1 MNPDNAWA
9 LWISESWRE
18 VKKGVK
24 SYKICV
30 TNKKDFVK
38 NKQPNL
44 SRFTKKMVFCLD
56 HPGKKDFKSV
66 SLKRRKKLKARIG
79 LIILFNLLNS
89 KFKIETSLSLIA

>member
-9 LWISESWRE
+9 LWISENWRE

-44 SRFTKKMVFCLD
+44 SRFTKKNGILSRSSWEKGFQECKFE
-56 HPGKKDFKSV
+56 KKE
-66 SLKRRKKLKARIG
+66 
-79 LIILFNLLNS
+79 
-89 KFKIETSLSLIA
+89 KIES

>member
-1 MNPDNAWA
+1 VR
-9 LWISESWRE
+9 SERE
-18 VKKGVK
+18 GAK

-56 HPGKKDFKSV
+56 HPGKKDFKRL

-79 LIILFNLLNS
+79 LIILFNLL
-89 KFKIETSLSLIA
+89 KQQV